1 VLSPETKYATNG
13 DVSIAYQVVGDG
25 PPDIVFVPGFVSHVE
40 LNWEAPF
47 LGDALRRVARMG
59 RLVSFDKR
67 GMGLSDRKLGF
78 GSLEERMDDI
88 RAVLDAAE
96 VERATF
102 FAVSEGGPL
111 AIMFAASHPERVDK
125 LVLYGSFAR
134 VVSDDDDGVGVPPEV
149 FENLLGFVETRWGSG
164 RVLSAFVKG
173 SPDEARATFARLERY
188 TASPGGAV
196 AVLRDYTAID
206 VRPLLESVRAP
217 TLVVHA
223 TGDPMIP
230 FACAEYLAEHIEGAR
245 LAPLDG
251 AFHLSWDPQDQA
263 AILDHVEEFVVGH
276 VEPTDVHDRVLT
288 TVLFTDI
295 VDSTVMATRL
305 GDAQWRALLD
315 RHDVAVRRQLDAFRG
330 REVNTTGDGFVAT
343 FDGPA
348 RAVRCAQEIAR
359 SATELGVHLRA
370 GVHTGEC
377 VVRGDDIA
385 GLAVHMAARVMSL
398 AGSGQVFVTRTVRD
412 LVVGSGI
419 KLEPR
424 GRHELKGLPEA
435 IDVFE
440 AVR

>member
-1 VLSPETKYATNG
+1 
-13 DVSIAYQVVGDG
+13 
-25 PPDIVFVPGFVSHVE
+25 
-40 LNWEAPF
+40 
-47 LGDALRRVARMG
+47 
-59 RLVSFDKR
+59 
-67 GMGLSDRKLGF
+67 
-78 GSLEERMDDI
+78 
-88 RAVLDAAE
+88 
-96 VERATF
+96 
-102 FAVSEGGPL
+102 
-111 AIMFAASHPERVDK
+111 MFAASHPERVDK

-134 VVSDDDDGVGVPPEV
+134 VVSDDDDDVGVPPEV
-149 FENLLGFVETRWGSG
+149 FEKLLGFVEARWGSG
-164 RVLSAFVKG
+164 AVLGAFVKG
-173 SPDEARATFARLERY
+173 SPDDARATFARLERY

-223 TGDPMIP
+223 IGDPMIP
-230 FACAEYLAEHIEGAR
+230 FACAEYLAEHIEGAQ

-251 AFHLSWDPQDQA
+251 SFHLSWDPRDQA
-263 AILDHVEEFVVGH
+263 ALLDRIEEFVVGH
-276 VEPTDVHDRVLT
+276 VEPTDVQDRVLT

-305 GDAQWRALLD
+305 GDAPWRALLD
-315 RHDVAVRRQLDAFRG
+315 RHDAAVRRQLRTFRG
-330 REVNTTGDGFVAT
+330 HEVKTTGDGFVAT
-343 FDGPA
+343 FDGPG

-398 AGSGQVFVTRTVRD
+398 AGPGQVFVTRTVRD

-419 KLEPR
+419 ALEPK